1 MVCRETRAGALARVS
16 RQTSRMAPL
25 ADTHVHLLAALDDG
39 PRDQDEAVALCRALV
54 ADGVRFAAATAHQNP
69 LFSDNTADR
78 IRTAT
83 ATLAGVLR
91 EKNIP
96 LTLFPTGEAYL
107 TESLAADLTADRV
120 QPYGVGGRYVLAEM
134 PGWVYLDP
142 RPIAESLKPL
152 GVRLVIAHAER
163 YPEMLHDPELTA
175 ECVAAGCL
183 IQVTVEGLTDADA
196 RDTAAVRTWAKWG
209 LIHLLGSDG
218 HRIDGRRPRLKE
230 GFDVLAKWM
239 GVPAAE
245 RVAGLWN
252 TAVLQGL
259 PVNVPPPK
267 PPKRGWFG

>member
-1 MVCRETRAGALARVS
+1 MP
-16 RQTSRMAPL
+16 PL

-39 PRDQDEAVALCRALV
+39 PRDADEAVALCRALV

-69 LFSDNTADR
+69 YYDNTAEQ
-78 IRTAT
+78 IRAAT
-83 ATLAGVLR
+83 AQLAEQLKER
-91 EKNIP
+91 NIP
-96 LTLFPTGEAYL
+96 LTLFPTGEAYI
-107 TESLAADLTADRV
+107 TESLADDLRAGRV
-120 QPYGVGGRYVLAEM
+120 QPYGEAGRYVLAEM

-183 IQVTVEGLTDADA
+183 IQVTVEGLADADD

-230 GFDVLAKWM
+230 GFDVLTKWM
-239 GVPAAE
+239 GVVAAE
-245 RVAGLWN
+245 RVVGLWN

-259 PVNVPPPK
+259 PVNVPPPV
-267 PPKRGWFG
+267 PPKKGWIAGLFG